1 MAKPEDN
8 RTPAL
13 PPPLAPPRR
22 GANPWR
28 LSETARK
35 PVARP
40 ESIKPNLLD
49 ELMKQAPA
57 GDAHV
62 EPEAPPP
69 AGAARSRS
77 LLGFVVVGAVA
88 VLIVLRIFF
97 DSGEDRDWAGMI
109 GPLLV
114 IAFIAHGWWRM
125 SQRRRE
131 RDKIKPD

>member
-40 ESIKPNLLD
+40 ESIEPNLLD
-49 ELMKQAPA
+49 ELIKQAPA
-57 GDAHV
+57 DSTHV
-62 EPEAPPP
+62 ERESPPP
-69 AGAARSRS
+69 AGAARSRPV
-77 LLGFVVVGAVA
+77 LGLVVVGAVA
-88 VLIVLRIFF
+88 LLIVIRIFLESRK
-97 DSGEDRDWAGMI
+97 DSDWAGMI